1 MCLDRIGRLRCSLMM
16 RLGMARFGRRID
28 QPRSDACDKT
38 SGGRIISDI
47 SDAENEAD
55 AEVRA

>member
-1 MCLDRIGRLRCSLMM
+1 MM
-16 RLGMARFGRRID
+16 RLGMARSGRRID